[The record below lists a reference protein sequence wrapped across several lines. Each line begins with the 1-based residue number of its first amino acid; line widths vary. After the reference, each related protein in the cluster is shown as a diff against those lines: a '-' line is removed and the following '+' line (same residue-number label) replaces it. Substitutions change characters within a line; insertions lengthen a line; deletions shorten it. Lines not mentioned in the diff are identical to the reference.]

1 VAARPNVRTT
11 PRRDHI
17 DAEQSRGYRSL
28 TLTPARM
35 QFGVI
40 PLAAMLLG
48 DEAAIPL
55 TSSSIEWRIG
65 RPTERRMTSDN

>member
-1 VAARPNVRTT
+1 MPGRHHEGTTSTQSNLARTVRHY
-11 PRRDHI
+11 RR
-17 DAEQSRGYRSL
+17 L

-35 QFGVI
+35 QFGSI

-65 RPTERRMTSDN
+65 RPTERRMTNDN

>member
-1 VAARPNVRTT
+1 
-11 PRRDHI
+11 
-17 DAEQSRGYRSL
+17 
-28 TLTPARM
+28 M
-35 QFGVI
+35 QFGSI

-65 RPTERRMTSDN
+65 RPTERRMTNDN

>member
-1 VAARPNVRTT
+1 MQSNLARTVR
-11 PRRDHI
+11 H
-17 DAEQSRGYRSL
+17 YRSL

-35 QFGVI
+35 QFGLI
-40 PLAAMLLG
+40 PLAAMWLG

-65 RPTERRMTSDN
+65 RPTERRMTNDN